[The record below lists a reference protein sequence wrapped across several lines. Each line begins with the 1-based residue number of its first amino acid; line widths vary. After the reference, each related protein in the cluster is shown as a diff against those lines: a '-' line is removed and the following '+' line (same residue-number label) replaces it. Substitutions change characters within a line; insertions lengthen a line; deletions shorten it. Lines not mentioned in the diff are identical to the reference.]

1 MCICGVHLP
10 SQIHGPGF
18 AYISTHFCSCFVFVF
33 SFLFLCCVKKEIET
47 ATTNY
52 FFEACTGQAVVG
64 ESACR
69 LLEIDRA
76 TYTVGGC
83 TIITDN
89 DKAHVSFLL
98 MSCVYRKKEKKKK
111 KKKVSHPIPSP

>member
-1 MCICGVHLP
+1 M
-10 SQIHGPGF
+10 
-18 AYISTHFCSCFVFVF
+18 
-33 SFLFLCCVKKEIET
+33 KKEIET
-47 ATTNY
+47 ATTNH
-52 FFEACTGQAVVG
+52 FEACTGQAVVG

-98 MSCVYRKKEKKKK
+98 MSCVYRRKKEKKNI
-111 KKKVSHPIPSP
+111 SILSYIALELISDR